1 MKDYKSTRLNG
12 AQICIFYGKNLQII
26 ENMGY
31 LEIMDNQEITEITS
45 AQNNLV
51 KLARSL
57 DKKKARNETKLFR
70 AEGGRHVLEGIECGA
85 KLYGLLFSKNVANR
99 PHVRELIDLA
109 KKQNAR
115 IGQVSDS
122 VLESV
127 THRDNAQN
135 IVGIFHQSFA
145 QLDDFKNHD
154 LIVALER
161 PKDPGNLGTI
171 IRTLDSVGG
180 RGIILLEESCDP
192 FSTEC
197 IRASMGSSFSVSIAR
212 ANIDEFIQW
221 QAQNGFALIGTSLK
235 GSDLHTKTEMGK
247 KTILLMGNEQ
257 SGIDDDLA
265 GKCTSL
271 IKLPMKGRADSLN
284 LAIATGVC
292 LYEIWRQ
299 RGFDGRRI
307 DGE

>member
-1 MKDYKSTRLNG
+1 M
-12 AQICIFYGKNLQII
+12 
-26 ENMGY
+26 
-31 LEIMDNQEITEITS
+31 NQEITEITS
-45 AQNNLV
+45 AQNSLV

-57 DKKKARNETKLFR
+57 DKKKARQETMLFR
-70 AEGGRHVLEGIECGA
+70 AEGARHVLEGIECGA
-85 KLYGLLFSKNVANR
+85 KLYGLLFSKNVASR
-99 PHVRELIDLA
+99 SHVRELIEYA

-135 IVGIFHQSFA
+135 VVGIFHQNFGK
-145 QLDDFKNHD
+145 LDDFND
-154 LIVALER
+154 LDLLVALER

-180 RGIILLEESCDP
+180 QGIILLEESCDP

-197 IRASMGSSFSVSIAR
+197 IRAGMGSSFSVKIVKSK
-212 ANIDEFIQW
+212 IDDFINW
-221 QAQNGFALIGTSLK
+221 QNKNGFHLVGTSLK
-235 GSDLHTKTEMGK
+235 GSDLHTKTDMGK

-265 GKCTSL
+265 GKCDAL

-299 RGFDGRRI
+299 RDFNGRRI
-307 DGE
+307 EGGQ